1 MRYAYP
7 VTLADEIKKTLPR
20 NIAGLDDRNAHVSS
34 DFPSHLPPPAR
45 NINGITTKAT
55 LTAAVVTVFSS
66 ALNGGTMLSY
76 LMIAVVLILT
86 VYGQLILK
94 SRALAHA
101 SALAGSSDYPRYLFA
116 MFTDIAVL
124 SALAAAII
132 AAGCWMLAIGRLEVG
147 YAYPFMALTFV
158 LVPLGSAL
166 LLNEP
171 IPLLQLFGLSL
182 IVAGVT
188 ISALTR

>member
-1 MRYAYP
+1 
-7 VTLADEIKKTLPR
+7 
-20 NIAGLDDRNAHVSS
+20 
-34 DFPSHLPPPAR
+34 
-45 NINGITTKAT
+45 
-55 LTAAVVTVFSS
+55 
-66 ALNGGTMLSY
+66 MLSY
-76 LMIAVVLILT
+76 VMIAAVLMLT

-94 SRALAHA
+94 SRALVHA
-101 SALAGSSDYPRYLFA
+101 SALAGASDYPRYLFA
-116 MFTDIAVL
+116 MFTDIGVL
-124 SALAAAII
+124 SGLAAAII
-132 AAGCWMLAIGRLEVG
+132 AAGCWMLALGRLEVG